1 MVWWSLH
8 RLGTWKVR
16 VSSPALGSKHLSSA
30 LMRESLLIASE
41 LGKKTVHAE
50 LGIHAKRSSIGC
62 SMVWAHS

>member
-1 MVWWSLH
+1 MVFASARHLEGS
-8 RLGTWKVR
+8 RIESSSWKQT
-16 VSSPALGSKHLSSA
+16 LKFSA